1 MIWVLLVA
9 VATVVV
15 TALVIDRRREVLP
28 DCRKRDSFAQ
38 EIFCSKVVDSAFF
51 PLESKE
57 YERAVTGSGIRG
69 K

>member
-1 MIWVLLVA
+1 M
-9 VATVVV
+9 VV

>member
-1 MIWVLLVA
+1 MIWVFLVA

-15 TALVIDRRREVLP
+15 TALVIDGRREVLP